1 MKLAR
6 FDNPDHPQ
14 NREGRIS
21 SPGGSSG
28 VSAPLLP
35 QMSHTWN
42 RPLGARDSGEHV
54 MRNIQMATHA
64 ILAALLTIALACSG
78 CGRAG
83 VSSGAKPHVA
93 DTDEVVDLSIKTL
106 EFGRAPDGVAE
117 GAEIEKN
124 QAKALKTLKAKG
136 PAAKAA

>member
-1 MKLAR
+1 
-6 FDNPDHPQ
+6 
-14 NREGRIS
+14 
-21 SPGGSSG
+21 
-28 VSAPLLP
+28 
-35 QMSHTWN
+35 
-42 RPLGARDSGEHV
+42 
-54 MRNIQMATHA
+54 MATHA

-136 PAAKAA
+136 PAAKAAIPAVKEYRDLVKKPELKQAAEETLAAIEK